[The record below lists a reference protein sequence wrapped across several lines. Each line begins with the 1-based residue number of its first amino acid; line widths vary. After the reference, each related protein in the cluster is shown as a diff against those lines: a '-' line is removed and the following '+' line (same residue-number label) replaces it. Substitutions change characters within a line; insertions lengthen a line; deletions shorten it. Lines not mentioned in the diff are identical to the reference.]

1 VEQST
6 SVLQAPPD
14 ALTVFR
20 RAHSLGALVQRWE
33 FEQTIQGFDEMSIVE
48 IHKGMAAD
56 LGRWIKTEGLQ
67 TFLSEAELALVVTPL
82 GHWQTDLLEAV
93 GWRLEPLGIFAWAL
107 SLVKTLPPY
116 DHRFSHDDLL
126 MRLKIGKPLQ
136 PSGTLR
142 LRSSEELQTA
152 CRAAQLWEWRVRL
165 AQLPRGAEPAEPPDP
180 IDHAAGGSTS
190 ISVQAHNGWKAGLL
204 PEPIDDDFPA
214 FGRAYA
220 ALSRQQIELLAP
232 IAEQRAAALRWLCG
246 Q

>member
-1 VEQST
+1 MEQST

-56 LGRWIKTEGLQ
+56 LGRWIEAEGLQ
-67 TFLSEAELALVVTPL
+67 TFLSESERALVVTPL
-82 GHWQTDLLEAV
+82 GHWQSDLLEAV
-93 GWRLEPLGIFAWAL
+93 GWRLEPLGMFAWAL
-107 SLVKTLPPY
+107 SLIKTLPPY
-116 DHRFSHDDLL
+116 DCRFSQDDLL

-136 PSGTLR
+136 PTGTLR
-142 LRSSEELQTA
+142 LRPAEELQAA
-152 CRAAQLWEWRVRL
+152 CRTAQLWEWRAQVAQRPCGADL
-165 AQLPRGAEPAEPPDP
+165 ANPADP
-180 IDHAAGGSTS
+180 MNPAGTPTS
-190 ISVQAHNGWKAGLL
+190 LAVQAANGWKEGLL
-204 PEPIDDDFPA
+204 PEPIGQDFPA

-220 ALSRQQIELLAP
+220 SLPHQQIELLAA
-232 IAEQRAAALRWLCG
+232 IADQRAAALRWLCG

>member
-1 VEQST
+1 MEQSAS

-48 IHKGMAAD
+48 IHKGMASD
-56 LGRWIKTEGLQ
+56 LGKWLEREGLH
-67 TFLSEAELALVVTPL
+67 TFLSESERGLVVMPL
-82 GHWQTDLLEAV
+82 GHWQTDLVEAV

-107 SLVKTLPPY
+107 SLIKTLPPY
-116 DHRFSHDDLL
+116 DRRFSQDDLL

-136 PSGTLR
+136 PPATLH
-142 LRSSEELQTA
+142 LRSAGELQAAHRTA
-152 CRAAQLWEWRVRL
+152 RLWEWR
-165 AQLPRGAEPAEPPDP
+165 AQAAQRPMGADQPDP
-180 IDHAAGGSTS
+180 MNPDGHPTSIAAQAAG
-190 ISVQAHNGWKAGLL
+190 AWKEGLL
-204 PEPIDDDFPA
+204 PEPIGEDFPA

-220 ALSRQQIELLAP
+220 SLSRQQIDLLAA
-232 IAEQRAAALRWLCG
+232 IAEQRAAALGWLCG